1 MINLI
6 RSVFLGGIQML
17 KALIGTVVLG
27 MTALPVAASVMQIEY
42 SGTLSSGYDATGV
55 FGTAGTNLTGL
66 TYTMTYTYDTSVGV
80 RYTDPAYDSIYGGY
94 LYSLPATTTST
105 MVVNGSA
112 VDGNGDY
119 YDFDQRAKPSLAS
132 TVDVS
137 IQYTVDPVTGAYVYN
152 YGSTHAYD
160 FTLGLPVDLETPY
173 SFDVADGYGYGSF
186 VYGVYDPFGTNTE
199 YAYAYMDVD
208 RVTISDVAPV
218 PLPASA
224 GLLFAALGAL
234 VGLRSRRRKLV

>member
-66 TYTMTYTYDTSVGV
+66 TYTMTFTYDTSVGV
-80 RYTDPAYDSIYGGY
+80 RTGTASYDYIYGGY
-94 LYSLPATTTST
+94 HYGTPSPTAST
-105 MVVNGSA
+105 LVVNGSA

-119 YDFDQRAKPSLAS
+119 YALDQRRNDGS
-132 TVDVS
+132 TAYTFDVS
-137 IQYTVDPVTGAYVYN
+137 NQYTVDPVTGAYVYN
-152 YGSTHAYD
+152 FGYFYAD
-160 FTLGLPVDLETPY
+160 DLTLGLPVDLETPY
-173 SFDVADGYGYGSF
+173 SFDVADGSGSGWFDYWVHGPISTERAYGSM
-186 VYGVYDPFGTNTE
+186 G
-199 YAYAYMDVD
+199 VD
-208 RVTISDVAPV
+208 RVTVSDVAPV